1 MADALR
7 SGRSGVYPRESSN
20 LSFGTII
27 QMKKS
32 TEITFIISTLIVC
45 LLIFAGGFLYLR
57 HIIPQEKIIIFPT
70 EIELQQAI
78 DNYIQNHQYDDSLA
92 YLSDFIETKDNNQLG
107 LVNYY
112 LAQTKYQRLN
122 YLSAESRWD
131 QYHLYNDAY
140 LEEILEETDIT
151 LTTLP
156 KTKYA
161 LSAHFL
167 RYWTYDQLYL
177 EPKRDE
183 TFKIFKK
190 MLNNYC
196 QNDKEFA
203 LSKDYALMLYEDND
217 LQNAKEISGMYIQYL
232 AQNLPREKLILELKS
247 YADAIFE
254 QGKHRVAM
262 DIYMQYLGLKLS
274 QKDELG
280 ANLAIKNILVKYMGA
295 EQFTQAREFAE
306 LAINSYPNSNLED
319 YFQLQLAL
327 CLFETKEVRKSK
339 EIYCRLLNEYPDS
352 KYKDEALCQL
362 LDEVKFYSYRNR
374 QAALDEINNLK
385 KYTTNSTTKAYLII
399 TTAET
404 YYLDG
409 QYDKA
414 IDKYNLL
421 LDTYPESVSIL
432 HAQKRIKECKELSN

>member
-1 MADALR
+1 M
-7 SGRSGVYPRESSN
+7 E
-20 LSFGTII
+20 
-27 QMKKS
+27 
-32 TEITFIISTLIVC
+32 
-45 LLIFAGGFLYLR
+45 
-57 HIIPQEKIIIFPT
+57 
-70 EIELQQAI
+70 
-78 DNYIQNHQYDDSLA
+78 
-92 YLSDFIETKDNNQLG
+92 
-107 LVNYY
+107 
-112 LAQTKYQRLN
+112 
-122 YLSAESRWD
+122 
-131 QYHLYNDAY
+131 
-140 LEEILEETDIT
+140 
-151 LTTLP
+151 
-156 KTKYA
+156 
-161 LSAHFL
+161 
-167 RYWTYDQLYL
+167 
-177 EPKRDE
+177 
-183 TFKIFKK
+183 
-190 MLNNYC
+190 
-196 QNDKEFA
+196 
-203 LSKDYALMLYEDND
+203 
-217 LQNAKEISGMYIQYL
+217 
-232 AQNLPREKLILELKS
+232 
-247 YADAIFE
+247 
-254 QGKHRVAM
+254 
-262 DIYMQYLGLKLS
+262 
-274 QKDELG
+274 
-280 ANLAIKNILVKYMGA
+280 A

>member
-45 LLIFAGGFLYLR
+45 LLIFAGGFLYLK
-57 HIIPQEKIIIFPT
+57 HTLPQEKLILFPT
-70 EIELQQAI
+70 EIELQHTM

-92 YLSDFIETKDNNQLG
+92 YLSDFLKTKDSKQLG

-280 ANLAIKNILVKYMGA
+280 ANLAIKDILVKYMGA

-421 LDTYPESVSIL
+421 LDIYPESVSIL
-432 HAQKRIKECKELSN
+432 HAPKKN